1 MSLTSQILSGDPRAV
16 ARAISIAEFEGSES
30 RRLISLLHAHT
41 GHATVI
47 GLTGPPGVGK
57 SCLVDRLTRLWRDAR
72 RKVCLLYTSDAADE

>member
-47 GLTGPPGVGK
+47 GLTGPLAYGAMHNVRLL
-57 SCLVDRLTRLWRDAR
+57 SWLLTRRVRLPVVR
-72 RKVCLLYTSDAADE
+72 Y